1 MNFYGEIVFEIADD
15 KQIEVDFGAK
25 ILPTKVV
32 AKGDVV
38 ALGRKAPKNRWLYK
52 VKYDHEGKY
61 LETLDMFVN
70 RLYS

>member
-1 MNFYGEIVFEIADD
+1 MNFYGEIVFEIAND

-38 ALGRKAPKNRWLYK
+38 ALGRKVYKN
-52 VKYDHEGKY
+52 
-61 LETLDMFVN
+61 
-70 RLYS
+70 S